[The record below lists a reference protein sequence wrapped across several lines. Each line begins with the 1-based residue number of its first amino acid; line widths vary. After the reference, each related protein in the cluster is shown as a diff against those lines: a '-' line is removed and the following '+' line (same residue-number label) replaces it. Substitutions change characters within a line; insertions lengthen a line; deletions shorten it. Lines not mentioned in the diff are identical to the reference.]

1 MKPGSSVSRHE
12 RLKQKAIARD
22 LLLAQQR
29 EDNPEIRRI
38 QLAAA
43 DMAQGP
49 AHLIRLTEGV
59 VNRRGFT
66 LFEPP
71 VGYIAPL
78 DEEKFFDKATLIQ
91 PPPGQQSFSNGATD
105 GTFEMDSVS
114 PEVLVP
120 VTVDEPAPVNVPVA
134 LSSGVRTRSRSSG
147 ELHAFLK
154 NIFSFDFHCVF
165 CGFLGIFFVFRE
177 SMRRKIFYSCILFLF
192 MAIRCCPGSTSASG
206 EAEEEDIWCL
216 IP

>member
-1 MKPGSSVSRHE
+1 MKPGSSVPRHE
-12 RLKQKAIARD
+12 RRKQKAIARD

-59 VNRRGFT
+59 VNRLGFT

-91 PPPGQQSFSNGATD
+91 PPPDQQSFYNGATD
-105 GTFEMDSVS
+105 GTFEMTSVS

-120 VTVDEPAPVNVPVA
+120 ATVDEPAPVEVPVA
-134 LSSGVRTRSRSSG
+134 PSSGVRTRSRGSG
-147 ELHAFLK
+147 KNYTFLYFNIGCVATNRRIPSTRARLVREK
-154 NIFSFDFHCVF
+154 NAYLLS
-165 CGFLGIFFVFRE
+165 
-177 SMRRKIFYSCILFLF
+177 RR
-192 MAIRCCPGSTSASG
+192 GG
-206 EAEEEDIWCL
+206 
-216 IP
+216 